1 MNASATHNF
10 DLTDIVVSIV
20 AIGGAFGIP
29 IIAIVMY
36 WWYQIR
42 KVICDAALKQAMV
55 ERGYSANE
63 IVHVITSGTGKLNNP
78 AFDLP
83 PAKSLKPAA
92 VGA

>member
-1 MNASATHNF
+1 MDHLDAREIF
-10 DLTDIVVSIV
+10 VPIF
-20 AIGGAFGIP
+20 AIGCVFGIP

-36 WWYQIR
+36 WWYEIR
-42 KVICDAALKQAMV
+42 KVTCDAALKQAMV

-63 IVHVITSGTGKLNNP
+63 IVHVLTSGKGTKNNP

-83 PAKSLKPAA
+83 PAKALKSAA

>member
-1 MNASATHNF
+1 MDHLDAREILVPIF
-10 DLTDIVVSIV
+10 
-20 AIGGAFGIP
+20 AIGCVFGTP

-42 KVICDAALKQAMV
+42 KVICEAALKQAMV

-63 IVHVITSGTGKLNNP
+63 IVHVLTSGKGKLTNP
-78 AFDLP
+78 ALDLP
-83 PAKSLKPAA
+83 PAKPFKSAA

>member
-1 MNASATHNF
+1 MHSF
-10 DLTDIVVSIV
+10 DARDVLVPIV
-20 AIGGAFGIP
+20 AIGGVFGIP

-36 WWYQIR
+36 WWYEIR
-42 KVICDAALKQAMV
+42 KVTCEAALKQAMV

-63 IVHVITSGTGKLNNP
+63 IVHVLTSGKGTLNNP

-83 PAKSLKPAA
+83 PAKPLKSAA